1 MTFEKLFESIEWLA
15 SEPGPIGELFGVR
28 IEFLLFATTLIGVAV
43 FHKHT
48 LKVALCGV
56 FAVLCFRLIFVGDL
70 HIMEHFIYGHTT
82 DKGVRVEG
90 EWGMLINLLGL
101 LTGFALLAKHFE
113 DSRLPL
119 VMPRY
124 LPDGVMG
131 GVALLGVVFVMSA
144 FLDNIAAAMIGGTIA
159 KVVYRGRVHVGFIA
173 ALVAAANAGGA
184 GSVVGDTT
192 TTMLWIANVTPR
204 QVLPAFVA
212 SGVAFCIMAFFA
224 TRKQAA
230 YQAITRDA
238 PQGVRVDWARLLIV
252 FMILL
257 GAILANVFLDFP
269 AVGVW
274 AAIVVGSFLRPTS
287 WRELPAAG
295 KGALFLICLVVSAS
309 LMPVEQLP
317 LASTRTAFFLGF
329 VSSVFDNIPLTRLA
343 IQQGGYDWA
352 MLAYSVGFG
361 GSMVWFGSS
370 AGVAISTSFPEAR
383 SVVNWL
389 KGGWFIALAY
399 VAGFLAQ
406 YIIIGWNPTLLVG

>member
-1 MTFEKLFESIEWLA
+1 
-15 SEPGPIGELFGVR
+15 
-28 IEFLLFATTLIGVAV
+28 
-43 FHKHT
+43 
-48 LKVALCGV
+48 
-56 FAVLCFRLIFVGDL
+56 
-70 HIMEHFIYGHTT
+70 
-82 DKGVRVEG
+82 
-90 EWGMLINLLGL
+90 
-101 LTGFALLAKHFE
+101 
-113 DSRLPL
+113 
-119 VMPRY
+119 
-124 LPDGVMG
+124 
-131 GVALLGVVFVMSA
+131 
-144 FLDNIAAAMIGGTIA
+144 
-159 KVVYRGRVHVGFIA
+159 
-173 ALVAAANAGGA
+173 
-184 GSVVGDTT
+184 
-192 TTMLWIANVTPR
+192 
-204 QVLPAFVA
+204 
-212 SGVAFCIMAFFA
+212 MAFFA

-317 LASTRTAFFLGF
+317 LASTWTAFLLGF